1 MDTNKFLQELRAEL
15 KDSGFIPLVKDNI
28 FDEAYV
34 FFKDFVIENDSVEEV
49 KDAHKTRLIVDIG
62 VIKPNNPE
70 SEIEVVA
77 KNIYANGQ
85 ESQETNI
92 LVPASNIINS
102 KKFGVDLWRKILSEF
117 LKVQ

>member
-102 KKFGVDLWRKILSEF
+102 KKSALICGEKLCQNF
-117 LKVQ
+117 